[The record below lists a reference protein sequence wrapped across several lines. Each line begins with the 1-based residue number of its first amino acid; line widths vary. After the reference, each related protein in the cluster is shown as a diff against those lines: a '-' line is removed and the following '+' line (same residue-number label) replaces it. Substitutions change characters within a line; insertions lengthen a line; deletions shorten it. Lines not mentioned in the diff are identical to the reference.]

1 VLATQAYALEY
12 RRHGYAVVPG
22 VIGLDRVSALR
33 HECERFIELIHQE
46 MDELGTDVLDISHRG
61 KRYFVELRHQESSV
75 VTAFVHSE
83 EVARLGQ
90 ALLGSDDIYLFFEQ
104 FVVKSPGIGMPFS
117 WHQDS
122 GYLADAGGPEH
133 RPYLTLWCPLVDV
146 GPHNGSIS
154 VLPYERVGGATL
166 RQHWRDAQTRD
177 RIGYDGDEPG
187 VEITAAAGD
196 VVAFSSLT
204 LHSSGA
210 NRSAEIRPVYLVQ
223 LSSEPILDSTTGDPW
238 AFATPLLRGG
248 DLVPPSA
255 QPDDGALA
263 RFRQSRPA
271 TNANP
276 STAPG

>member
-1 VLATQAYALEY
+1 VPATQDHALEY
-12 RRHGYAVVPG
+12 RRHGYTVVPG
-22 VIGLDRVSALR
+22 AIGPDRVSALR
-33 HECERFIELIHQE
+33 HECDHFIELIHQE

-61 KRYFVELRHQESSV
+61 KRYFVELRHQESAV
-75 VTAFVHSE
+75 VTEFVHSE
-83 EVARLGQ
+83 DVARLGQ
-90 ALLGSDDIYLFFEQ
+90 ALLGSDDVYLFFEQ

-166 RQHWRDAQTRD
+166 RRHWRDVQTHD
-177 RIGYDGDEPG
+177 RIGYDGDDPG
-187 VEITAAAGD
+187 EEITAAAGD

-210 NRSAEIRPVYLVQ
+210 NRSTETRPVYLVQ
-223 LSSEPILDSTTGDPW
+223 LSSEPILDPKSGGPW

-248 DLVPPSA
+248 KLVPREA
-255 QPDDGALA
+255 QLDGEALA
-263 RFRQSRPA
+263 RFRRSRPA
-271 TNANP
+271 TNTQP
-276 STAPG
+276 SIAPG